1 MPPRNSDSL
10 DALLYIKNFEGTWEK
25 FGLSSIEF
33 AREITSLG
41 DALSEVVCRIRAEG
55 TLEAR
60 IDINGEELSRAVL
73 DNDPQ
78 KDWEDMILKG
88 VR

>member
-10 DALLYIKNFEGTWEK
+10 DALLYIKNFGGAWEK
-25 FGLSSIEF
+25 FGLSNIEF
-33 AREITSLG
+33 EREITTLG
-41 DALSEVVCRIRAEG
+41 DALIGVACRIQAEG

-60 IDINGEELSRAVL
+60 IDINGEELSKAVL

>member
-1 MPPRNSDSL
+1 MPPRNSDNL
-10 DALLYIKNFEGTWEK
+10 NALLYIKNFEGIWEK

-41 DALSEVVCRIRAEG
+41 DALSEIECRIRVEG

-60 IDINGEELSRAVL
+60 LGINGEELSKAVL

-88 VR
+88 VK